1 MAHVGRV
8 TKGRTE
14 DGTRT
19 NETDAMKPE
28 SLFDPGWA
36 SRALARPRGARLA
49 LAWVA
54 LAWLSL
60 AWLAACGNAKAP
72 TFHPA
77 GALPSAHGQAAN
89 QGLVRFPFP
98 SDVRF
103 EFDSALPSDPVQAAA
118 VIADENFQLAYY
130 YAIYS
135 QGTDHRYG
143 SYIADRMVLASVQET
158 LAREA
163 AAHEGFTGTIRFYN
177 TTVQPAS
184 WPSEQTVTSCVDNSR
199 LLDTDSRTGR
209 VRPRSPS
216 GPAGHSHFLQS
227 DILAKRGGSWRVV
240 GTSVTYYPHG
250 QAKECM
256 P

>member
-1 MAHVGRV
+1 
-8 TKGRTE
+8 
-14 DGTRT
+14 
-19 NETDAMKPE
+19 MKPE

-103 EFDSALPSDPVQAAA
+103 EFDSALPSDP
-118 VIADENFQLAYY
+118 
-130 YAIYS
+130 
-135 QGTDHRYG
+135 
-143 SYIADRMVLASVQET
+143 
-158 LAREA
+158 AR
-163 AAHEGFTGTIRFYN
+163 
-177 TTVQPAS
+177 P
-184 WPSEQTVTSCVDNSR
+184 P
-199 LLDTDSRTGR
+199 LLSRTRTSSSPTTTRSIHKARTIVTAATSRTAWCWPLYRKPWR
-209 VRPRSPS
+209 VKRPRTRALP
-216 GPAGHSHFLQS
+216 G
-227 DILAKRGGSWRVV
+227 R
-240 GTSVTYYPHG
+240 SV
-250 QAKECM
+250 
-256 P
+256 